1 MDTLFV
7 TSTGTDIGKTFVSAG
22 LLRHWRREGRTVDAL
37 KPVMSGYDP
46 QQAATSDAG
55 CLLRA
60 LGRTADEPN
69 IARIAPWRYRAPL
82 APDLAAAKEGRT
94 LDVDALVA
102 LCRER
107 MRANNGTLL
116 IEGVGGVM
124 VPLDDEKTV
133 LDWMVALAAPVLL
146 VTSSYLGTIS
156 HTLTALTM
164 LDLSR
169 LDVRAIA
176 VSDSPNSTVE
186 LADTV
191 ATLERFG
198 QIVLNRGVP
207 VVGIPRLASADA
219 EHPAF
224 GALAALL
231 D

>member
-1 MDTLFV
+1 MGTLFV

-22 LLRHWRREGRTVDAL
+22 LVRHWRDEGRAVDAL

-46 QQAATSDAG
+46 LEAATSDAG

-60 LGRTADEPN
+60 LGQSTDDET

-82 APDLAAAKEGRT
+82 APDLAAAREGRA
-94 LDVDALVA
+94 LDVDALIGF
-102 LCRER
+102 CRER
-107 MRANNGTLL
+107 ITMNNGTLL

-124 VPLDDEKTV
+124 VPLGDEKTV

-146 VTSSYLGTIS
+146 VTGSYLGTIS
-156 HTLTALTM
+156 HTLTALTV
-164 LDLSR
+164 LELAR

-176 VSDSPNSTVE
+176 VSDSVNSTVD

-198 QIVLNRGVP
+198 KGVP
-207 VVGIPRLASADA
+207 VVGIPRLPDA
-219 EHPAF
+219 ETGHPAF
-224 GALAALL
+224 ADLAALL

>member
-1 MDTLFV
+1 MGTLFV

-22 LLRHWRREGRTVDAL
+22 LIRHWRREGRTVDAL

-60 LGRTADEPN
+60 LGHTVDEPN
-69 IARIAPWRYRAPL
+69 VARIAPWRYRAPL

-94 LDVDALVA
+94 LEVEALVA
-102 LCRER
+102 FCRER
-107 MRANNGTLL
+107 IGANDGTLL
-116 IEGVGGVM
+116 IEGVGGIM
-124 VPLDDEKTV
+124 VPLDETKTV

-146 VTSSYLGTIS
+146 VTGSYLGTIS
-156 HTLTALTM
+156 HTLTALTV
-164 LDLSR
+164 LELSR

-176 VSDSPNSTVE
+176 VSDSPGSTVE

-191 ATLERFG
+191 DTLERFG
-198 QIVLNRGVP
+198 RGVP
-207 VVGIPRLASADA
+207 VVGIPRLASGEA

-224 GALAALL
+224 AELAALL

>member
-1 MDTLFV
+1 MGALFV

-22 LLRHWRREGRTVDAL
+22 LLRHWRSAGCMVDAL

-46 QQAATSDAG
+46 LEAAASDAG

-60 LGRTADEPN
+60 LGQTADEEN
-69 IARIAPWRYRAPL
+69 ISRIAPWRYRAPL

-94 LDVDALVA
+94 LDVDALIGF
-102 LCRER
+102 CREQ
-107 MRANNGTLL
+107 MVAASGTLL

-146 VTSSYLGTIS
+146 VTGSYLGTIS
-156 HTLTALTM
+156 HTLTALTV
-164 LDLSR
+164 LELAR
-169 LDVRAIA
+169 LDVRGIA
-176 VSDSPNSTVE
+176 VSDTVGSTVA

-198 QIVLNRGVP
+198 KGVP
-207 VVGIPRLASADA
+207 VVGIPRLTEADA

-224 GALAALL
+224 TELAASL